1 MKVTVDQQN
10 LTTRRLLASKRH
22 LWMRVGKYK
31 IVLHGYGALELYWC
45 VEIINKDN
53 DKDIYH
59 IVGEHSDNWHTGW
72 SKFVS
77 ISDAIN
83 NALSAIVEIEREKE
97 KV

>member
-1 MKVTVDQQN
+1 MKVTYDQQN

-22 LWMRVGKYK
+22 IWMKVGKYK

-53 DKDIYH
+53 DRDIYH
-59 IVGEHSDNWHTGW
+59 IVDEHSDNWHTGW

-77 ISDAIN
+77 VSDAIN
-83 NALSAIVEIEREKE
+83 NALSAIVEIERTKE